1 MAITKATA
9 SSIAPAAKGDLVV
22 GSATNDAAVL
32 GVGSNNQVLTA
43 DSSTATGLKWATA
56 SSGGMTLIQET
67 VASANSSITF
77 GSIPG
82 TYKQLLLTWQGV
94 KHDAASNVFN
104 LRLNNDS
111 TSTAYDGLGAY
122 WLGAS
127 AAATGWLE
135 GQFAPN
141 WQATFGNN
149 VTGSD
154 YRSVCSGWV
163 TIDNYASTSKYKN
176 VLLQYKWSDGTAS
189 VFVMYATYKST
200 SAVTSLDIVRM
211 SGSSTLTN
219 LSNTSIRLYGIS

>member
-1 MAITKATA
+1 MFHNFILTKGLFPCQPQ
-9 SSIAPAAKGDLVV
+9 SSEIVPEIV
-22 GSATNDAAVL
+22 
-32 GVGSNNQVLTA
+32 A
-43 DSSTATGLKWATA
+43 DSSEATGLKWATPA
-56 SSGGMTLIQET
+56 AGGMTLIQET

-149 VTGSD
+149 VTASD

-189 VFVMYATYKST
+189 VFVMYATYKSN